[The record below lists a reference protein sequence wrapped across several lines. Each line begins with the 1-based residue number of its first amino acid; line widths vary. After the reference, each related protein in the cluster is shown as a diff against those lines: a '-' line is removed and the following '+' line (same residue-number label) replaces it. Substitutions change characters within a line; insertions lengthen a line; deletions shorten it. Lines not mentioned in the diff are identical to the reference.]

1 MPKQILS
8 LQSKFNKFSQ
18 TYLLRRANVLCFST
32 KMESVIIL
40 KMKHFWRKKLAI
52 FHGVKKLRFISFITH
67 LLLIFVNKEIFFFK
81 NI

>member
-40 KMKHFWRKKLAI
+40 KMKHF
-52 FHGVKKLRFISFITH
+52 
-67 LLLIFVNKEIFFFK
+67 
-81 NI
+81 